1 MTKIVKN
8 MHWLLIGNY
17 GSLKT
22 LGPHSQTANGGETPI
37 NKESNI
43 WEKNLLKMKVK

>member
-1 MTKIVKN
+1 MEVWK
-8 MHWLLIGNY
+8 HWDHILKLL
-17 GSLKT
+17 T
-22 LGPHSQTANGGETPI
+22 GGETPI